1 MSAKRVALIRVT
13 FLVEFSDINSVLLLS
28 TLI

>member
-1 MSAKRVALIRVT
+1 MSAKRVALIRVA